1 MVYNMFMKFLRS
13 LTLTLFVFGFAGW
26 AYIAMNAIFHPV
38 SLSWPLTHL
47 APFPREDTF
56 GIVCFAVSFVSF
68 FFWNLLRENK

>member
-1 MVYNMFMKFLRS
+1 MIKFFQS

-47 APFPREDTF
+47 LPYPREDTF
-56 GIVCFAVSFVSF
+56 GIVCFALSAVSF
-68 FFWNLLRENK
+68 FIYNLIKDK